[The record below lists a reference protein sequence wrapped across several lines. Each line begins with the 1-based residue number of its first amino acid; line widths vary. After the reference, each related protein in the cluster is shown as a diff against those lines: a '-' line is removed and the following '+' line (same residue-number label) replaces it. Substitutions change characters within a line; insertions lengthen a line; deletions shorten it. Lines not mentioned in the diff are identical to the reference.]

1 MGEYGYMSKIA
12 PNRIA
17 ELRKA
22 EGLTQQQLAEALG
35 AHWITI
41 SRLERG
47 KLPLTF
53 EWAERIGNALKVGK
67 FDVYNKEPE
76 LKRIFVDG
84 AITSGGEV
92 EYYHDGE
99 GNEIFSAYQVNIDF
113 YRRAGMHWFEIE
125 SDGFFP
131 FFQTNDLVQ
140 ATWQRPED
148 IDIFINRLCIASIK
162 IDGTDSVKNI
172 MGFIVPGRKS
182 GTYDV
187 NILSGAPLRNV
198 TLDTVAVVTMALFN
212 PAGWKSVETERV
224 EGDGKTKDT

>member
-1 MGEYGYMSKIA
+1 MSKTA

-17 ELRKA
+17 EFRKA
-22 EGLTQQQLAEALG
+22 EGLTQQELAEAVG

-47 KLPLTF
+47 KLPLSF
-53 EWAERIGNALKVGK
+53 DWAERIGNALKIGK
-67 FDVYNKEPE
+67 FAVYNTEPE
-76 LKRIFVDG
+76 QKRIFVDG
-84 AITSGGEV
+84 SITSRGEV
-92 EYYHDGE
+92 EYYLDE
-99 GNEIFSAYQVNIDF
+99 AGNEIFNGYLVNIDF
-113 YRRAGMHWFEIE
+113 YRRAGVQWFEIE

-140 ATWQRPED
+140 VTWQKPED

-162 IDGTDSVKNI
+162 MDSKDYTRNI
-172 MGFIVPGRKS
+172 LGFVVPGRKN

-198 TLDTVAVVTMALFN
+198 ILDTVAVVTMALFN
-212 PAGWKSVETERV
+212 PSAWKSVEAEDRSDS
-224 EGDGKTKDT
+224 EGSNGT